1 MTRSQ
6 RTRIAAALG
15 VVALAAATPDFSK
28 LGPAVGERM
37 PDFSA
42 PDQNGQTRTVASL
55 LKRNGAILVFFRSAD
70 W

>member
-1 MTRSQ
+1 MR
-6 RTRIAAALG
+6 RTLTLLAAAALSW
-15 VVALAAATPDFSK
+15 AATDFAN

-42 PDQNGQTRTVASL
+42 PDQNGKVRSLASL
-55 LKRNGAILVFFRSAD
+55 LKGNGAVIVFVRSAD